1 MKEEL
6 QRSKNGGREPTVADI
21 QVFNEVAWLGMAALG
36 DDSKRMDLDHILELY
51 PT

>member
-21 QVFNEVAWLGMAALG
+21 QVFNEVARPGMEALG
-36 DDSKRMDLDHILELY
+36 DGSKRMDFDHILELY
-51 PT
+51 SI